1 MNARPRRW
9 RAKRHR
15 RGPGTSLALVVSL
28 VLVGIGLI
36 ILGAG
41 EIAADLTTERRYE
54 LLRREACK
62 AERHQNASQ
71 ADAVF
76 NGDCPFDAWL
86 TVEETPI
93 DYPVAQATGAD
104 PEFYLSHDLW
114 GEKTHVG
121 CPYFDW
127 RCSSSDTHKIIYAHH
142 IGTTQLQFSPIADT
156 WQQERFDQLTSATLA
171 TRAGTET
178 YIPFCARVVDKQFED
193 VQRFSMDQ
201 GELREWLGS
210 LVAKASAATPEPDAL
225 ASKARKALT
234 LVTCAS
240 QQGGQRER
248 TLLVFVSL
256 ES

>member
-15 RGPGTSLALVVSL
+15 RGPGASLALVVLL

-36 ILGAG
+36 VIGAG
-41 EIAADLTTERRYE
+41 EIAADLTTEWHYE
-54 LLRREACK
+54 LLRQEARK

-76 NGDCPFDAWL
+76 NGDSPFDAWL
-86 TVEETPI
+86 TVEGTPI
-93 DYPVAQATGAD
+93 DYPVAQATDDD

-142 IGTTQLQFSPIADT
+142 IGTTQLQFSPIADA
-156 WQQERFDQLTSATLA
+156 WQQERFSQFTKATL
-171 TRAGTET
+171 TTKAGTES
-178 YIPFCARVVDKQFED
+178 YIPFCAHVVDKQFED
-193 VQRFSMDQ
+193 IQRFSMDQ
-201 GELREWLGS
+201 GELREWL
-210 LVAKASAATPEPDAL
+210 VALAAEASATSPKSATL

>member
-15 RGPGTSLALVVSL
+15 RGPGASLALVVSL

-86 TVEETPI
+86 SVVGTPI

>member
-15 RGPGTSLALVVSL
+15 RGPGASLALVVSL

-41 EIAADLTTERRYE
+41 EIAADLTTEWHYE

-76 NGDCPFDAWL
+76 NGDSPFDAWL
-86 TVEETPI
+86 TVEGTPI

-114 GEKTHVG
+114 GKKTHVG

-127 RCSSSDTHKIIYAHH
+127 RCSPGDTHKIIYAHH

>member
-1 MNARPRRW
+1 MR
-9 RAKRHR
+9 RHR
-15 RGPGTSLALVVSL
+15 RGPGASLALVVSL
-28 VLVGIGLI
+28 VLIGIGLI

-86 TVEETPI
+86 TVEGTPI
-93 DYPVAQATGAD
+93 DYPVVQATGAD

-127 RCSSSDTHKIIYAHH
+127 RCSPGDTHKIIYAHH

-178 YIPFCARVVDKQFED
+178 YITFCARVVDKQFED

-210 LVAKASAATPEPDAL
+210 LVAKASATTPEPVPRSRV
-225 ASKARKALT
+225 AS
-234 LVTCAS
+234 V
-240 QQGGQRER
+240 RER
-248 TLLVFVSL
+248 CLYL
-256 ES
+256 

>member
-9 RAKRHR
+9 RARRHR
-15 RGPGTSLALVVSL
+15 RGPGASLALVVSL

-36 ILGAG
+36 ILGTG
-41 EIAADLTTERRYE
+41 EIAADLTTEWHYE
-54 LLRREACK
+54 LLRQEARK
-62 AERHQNASQ
+62 AGRHQNASQ

-76 NGDCPFDAWL
+76 NGDYPLDAWL
-86 TVEETPI
+86 TVEGTPI

-127 RCSSSDTHKIIYAHH
+127 RCSPGDTHKIIYAHH
-142 IGTTQLQFSPIADT
+142 IGTTQLQFSSIADS

-178 YIPFCARVVDKQFED
+178 YIPFCARVVDKQFGD